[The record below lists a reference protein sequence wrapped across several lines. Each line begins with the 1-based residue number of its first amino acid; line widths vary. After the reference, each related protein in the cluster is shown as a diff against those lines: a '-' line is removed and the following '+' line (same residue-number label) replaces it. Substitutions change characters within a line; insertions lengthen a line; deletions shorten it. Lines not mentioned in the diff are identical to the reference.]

1 MASGERTHAQ
11 FAPNASLSRLLHCV
25 SWHDRYAMTE
35 NSTPP
40 AANRSTR
47 VKRAPAWTA
56 PIIAAV
62 LCMALTWGIG
72 MSVFRG
78 SLENR
83 GLPEEIRDS
92 TAEQR
97 QLWQYGSTLADLG
110 AQAKALAAVAD
121 KETSLALK
129 DLGSTLSYGAQL
141 TGQLSF
147 DDQPGVELAQ
157 AFTPAAL
164 SELTAKVTQLSTVL
178 PTLPAD
184 QSHLGGALTELAYQS
199 NLQARSALRT
209 VQPQKEVD
217 QLPTPLIAGAGDT
230 AGEPVG
236 CLTDLSLLPTTSEI
250 TDPALTDDVLV
261 ARALDRGYALDY
273 TLQLQAARGSNDQ
286 APKIEERRAKLNDEI
301 RSVRSVLPDNCADLR
316 QPAYVLPQDGLQDLS
331 SVATAAEEDFATQL
345 VLASGASAHRAQ
357 DTLAKTTWQVLQ
369 DQRQRGLNLQLLAPA
384 KQ

>member
-11 FAPNASLSRLLHCV
+11 FAPNASLSRVLQCV

-40 AANRSTR
+40 ASNRSTR
-47 VKRAPAWTA
+47 VKRAPGWIA

-62 LCMALTWGIG
+62 LCIGLTWGIG

-78 SLENR
+78 GLENR

-92 TAEQR
+92 SAEQR

-121 KETSLALK
+121 KKTTPALNE
-129 DLGSTLSYGAQL
+129 LSSTLSYGAQL

-147 DDQPGVELAQ
+147 DDQPEVELAQ

-164 SELTAKVTQLSTVL
+164 LELTTKVAQLSTEL

-209 VQPQKEVD
+209 VASQKSVN
-217 QLPTPLIAGAGDT
+217 QLPTPLVVGAGDT

-236 CLTDLSLLPTTSEI
+236 CLTNLALLPTTSEI

-273 TLQLQAARGSNDQ
+273 TLQLLAARGSADQ
-286 APKIEERRAKLNDEI
+286 APKIEERRAKLNTEI

-316 QPAYVLPQDGLQDLS
+316 QPAYVLPQDGLKDLS
-331 SVATAAEEDFATQL
+331 SVTTAAEEDFVAQL
-345 VLASGASAHRAQ
+345 VLASGASADRAQ
-357 DTLAKTTWQVLQ
+357 DTLAKTTWQVLL
-369 DQRQRGLNLQLLAPA
+369 DQRVRGLNLQLLDPV
-384 KQ
+384 K

>member
-11 FAPNASLSRLLHCV
+11 FAPMASLSRVLHRV

-40 AANRSTR
+40 ASNRSTR
-47 VKRAPAWTA
+47 VKRAPGWIA
-56 PIIAAV
+56 PVIAAV
-62 LCMALTWGIG
+62 LCIGLTWGIG
-72 MSVFRG
+72 MSLFRG

-92 TAEQR
+92 SAEQR
-97 QLWQYGSTLADLG
+97 QLWQYGSTLANLG
-110 AQAKALAAVAD
+110 SQAKALAAVAD
-121 KETSLALK
+121 KKTAPALN
-129 DLGSTLSYGAQL
+129 DLSSTLSYGAQL

-147 DDQPGVELAQ
+147 DDQPEVELAQ

-164 SELTAKVTQLSTVL
+164 SELTARVTQLSTVL

-209 VQPQKEVD
+209 VQSQKKVN
-217 QLPTPLIAGAGDT
+217 QLPTPLVVGAGDT
-230 AGEPVG
+230 EGEPVG
-236 CLTDLSLLPTTSEI
+236 CLSDLTLLPITSEI

-273 TLQLQAARGSNDQ
+273 ALQLQAARGSREQ
-286 APKIEERRAKLNDEI
+286 APEIEERRTKLSAEL
-301 RSVRSVLPDNCADLR
+301 RAVRSVLPADCADLR
-316 QPAYVLPQDGLQDLS
+316 QPAYVLPQEGLKDLAA
-331 SVATAAEEDFATQL
+331 VAEGAEEDFAGAL
-345 VLASGASAHRAQ
+345 ALASGAASERAQ
-357 DTLAKTTWQVLQ
+357 DTLANTTWQVLLG
-369 DQRQRGLNLQLLAPA
+369 QRQRGLDPQLIKPGA
-384 KQ
+384 